1 VEFIILQQK
10 GGYMLRRTP
19 LFDEHVKL
27 GAKIVPFGGFEMP
40 LQYSSI
46 IEEHRWVR
54 KSVGIFDVS
63 HMGEIIIKGPDAL
76 EFVSYITSND
86 PSKLE
91 IMEAQYSALPTEKGT
106 IVDDLLVYR
115 LEDHFMLVVNASN
128 IEKDFNWILNHKRGN
143 VEIINMSYEIGEVAF
158 QGPKAEEV
166 LQRIV
171 DGDLSQIKYYWS
183 ARVNILGKEVLI
195 SRTGYTGEDGFEIY
209 TDNKHIVEIFRKL
222 LEFPEVKPAG
232 LGARDSLRLEM
243 GYCLYGNDIDETTN
257 LIEAGLKWITKLEK
271 PDFIGKEA
279 LVEIDQKGVSRK
291 RVGFVVKESGNIPRH
306 GYKIFDEAG
315 NEIGV
320 VTSGNISPSLNVP
333 IGMGYV
339 MKDYSK
345 AGTQIFVEIRGKKVP
360 AEIVK
365 LPFYKEGSVKKA

>member
-1 VEFIILQQK
+1 
-10 GGYMLRRTP
+10 MLKRTP

-27 GAKIVPFGGFEMP
+27 GAKMVPFGGFEMP
-40 LQYSSI
+40 LQYTSI

-54 KSVGIFDVS
+54 QSAGIFDVS

-91 IMEAQYSALPTEKGT
+91 LMEIQYSSFPTEEGT

-128 IEKDFNWILNHKRGN
+128 IEKDYNWILSHKKGN
-143 VEIINMSYEIGEVAF
+143 VEIINISYEVGEIAF
-158 QGPKAEEV
+158 QGPKAEQV

-171 DGDLSQIKYYWS
+171 EEDLSKIKYYWA
-183 ARVNILGKEVLI
+183 ARVKILGKEVLI

-209 TDNKHIVEIFRKL
+209 TDNKHVVEIFRKL
-222 LEFPEVKPAG
+222 LEFPEVKPVG

-271 PDFIGKEA
+271 PDFIGKDA
-279 LVEIDQKGVSRK
+279 LIEIEQKGITRK
-291 RVGFVVKESGNIPRH
+291 RVGFVIKEGGGIPRH
-306 GYKIFDEAG
+306 GYKIYDETG
-315 NEIGV
+315 NEIGF
-320 VTSGNISPSLNVP
+320 VTSGNLAPSLNIP

-339 MKDYSK
+339 LKDFAK
-345 AGTQIFVEIRGKKVP
+345 AGTEIFVEIRGKRVP
-360 AEIVK
+360 GEIVK

>member
-1 VEFIILQQK
+1 
-10 GGYMLRRTP
+10 MLRRTP

-143 VEIINMSYEIGEVAF
+143 VEIINMSYKIGEVAF

-183 ARVNILGKEVLI
+183 ARVNILGKEALV

-279 LVEIDQKGVSRK
+279 LVEIDQKGVPRK

-306 GYKIFDEAG
+306 GHKIFDEAG

>member
-1 VEFIILQQK
+1 
-10 GGYMLRRTP
+10 MLRRTS

-27 GAKIVPFGGFEMP
+27 GAKIVPFAGFEMP

-54 KSVGIFDVS
+54 QSAGVFDVS

-91 IMEAQYSALPTEKGT
+91 VMEVQYSSLPTERGT

-115 LEDHFMLVVNASN
+115 LEDYFMLVVNASN
-128 IEKDFNWILNHKRGN
+128 IEKDYNWILSHKRGN
-143 VEIINMSYEIGEVAF
+143 VDVINMSYEIGEIAF

-171 DGDLSQIKYYWS
+171 EEDLSKIKYYW
-183 ARVNILGKEVLI
+183 AGRVKILGKEVLI

-222 LEFPEVKPAG
+222 IEFSEVKPVG

-271 PDFIGKEA
+271 SDFIGKDA
-279 LVEIDQKGVSRK
+279 LIEIEQKGVTRK
-291 RVGFVVKESGNIPRH
+291 RVGFVIKEGGNIPRR
-306 GYKIFDEAG
+306 GYKIYDATG
-315 NEIGV
+315 HEIGL
-320 VTSGNISPSLNVP
+320 VTSGNLSPSLNIP

-339 MKDYSK
+339 AKDFAK
-345 AGTQIFVEIRGKKVP
+345 AGTEIFVEIRGKRVP

>member
-1 VEFIILQQK
+1 
-10 GGYMLRRTP
+10 MLRRTP

-86 PSKLE
+86 PSELE

-128 IEKDFNWILNHKRGN
+128 IEKDFNWILSHKRGN

-183 ARVNILGKEVLI
+183 ARINILGKEALV

-345 AGTQIFVEIRGKKVP
+345 AGTQIFVEIRGKKVS